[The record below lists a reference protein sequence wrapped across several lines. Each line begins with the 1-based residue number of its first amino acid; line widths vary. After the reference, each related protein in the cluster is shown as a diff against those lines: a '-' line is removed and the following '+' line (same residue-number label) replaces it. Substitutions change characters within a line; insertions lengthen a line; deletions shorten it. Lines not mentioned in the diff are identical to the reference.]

1 MVLKQSMMD
10 AAGKINGPTDRK
22 LRVYDFDDMA
32 AAAAARKTGTIL
44 GLLRVGIS

>member
-1 MVLKQSMMD
+1 MMD
-10 AAGKINGPTDRK
+10 AAGKIDGPTDRK

-32 AAAAARKTGTIL
+32 AAARKTGTIL